1 MTGQGGQGAEP
12 ASTPA
17 GERAT
22 PEPVRR
28 LLALGLDLPDAP
40 TGARRNR
47 AAATLPEGDDL
58 ELETEPDEDREPDI
72 GPEPFGPAPSPA
84 PVPQRRTVAFAG
96 TLLVLVAI
104 GMVLAV
110 SGWRVVRD
118 STVGQRID
126 PTTDPSAPGFEGFVE
141 PSPTTLVVHRG
152 PDGLASLALLA
163 LFSGDAGGT
172 VLLVPP
178 GTVVDPFGDART
190 LEEREAT
197 DGAAGVKRAVEA
209 VLGIGIDEVT
219 EVDDARW
226 ADLVGPVAP
235 IAVANPDPAGDFAP
249 GSLQL
254 EADQVGP
261 FLAARTT
268 TESDLNR
275 MVRHQ
280 LLWEAWIAG
289 VARSQA
295 PDPVPGER
303 DAGLGRF
310 VRGLAA
316 GPVQVATLPVTEQDG
331 DRFVPDFG
339 AAQRLVGS
347 MVPFPVAAEPG
358 GRTRVRLL
366 DGTGAPDVALAAAPL
381 VVPAGAQIVLAGND
395 TSFGRAVTEVR
406 YHHEDLRPA
415 AEQLLAALGTGVAVA
430 DPRPTDTVDVTIV
443 VGSDLAHALP

>member
-1 MTGQGGQGAEP
+1 MRPPAPAGTAAAGGRRRWRPRGARRGGPVEEAPDEEPELEP
-12 ASTPA
+12 AVAVARSTV
-17 GERAT
+17 
-22 PEPVRR
+22 PVRR
-28 LLALGLDLPDAP
+28 
-40 TGARRNR
+40 
-47 AAATLPEGDDL
+47 TL
-58 ELETEPDEDREPDI
+58 T
-72 GPEPFGPAPSPA
+72 
-84 PVPQRRTVAFAG
+84 FAG
-96 TLLVLVAI
+96 VLLVLVGI
-104 GMVLAV
+104 GAVLAV
-110 SGWRVVRD
+110 AGWRVVRD

-126 PTTDPSAPGFEGFVE
+126 PTTDPAAPGFEGFVE

-152 PDGLASLALLA
+152 PDGLASMALLA
-163 LFSGDAGGT
+163 LFSGDAGGSIL
-172 VLLVPP
+172 VVPP

-190 LEEREAT
+190 LDERVAA
-197 DGAAGVKRAVEA
+197 DGAASVKGAVEA
-209 VLGIGIDEVT
+209 VLGIGIDEVV

-235 IAVANPDPAGDFAP
+235 IPVTNPDPAGDFDAGP
-249 GSLQL
+249 LQL
-254 EADQVGP
+254 EAAEVGP
-261 FLAARTT
+261 FLAARAP

-289 VARSQA
+289 VARSRS

-310 VRGLAA
+310 ARGLAA

-331 DRFVPDFG
+331 DRFVPDFA
-339 AAQRLVGS
+339 AAQRLVGT
-347 MVPFPVAAEPG
+347 MVPFPVAAQPG

-366 DGTGAPDVALAAAPL
+366 DGTGDPDTALAAAPL

-395 TSFGRAVTEVR
+395 TSFDRTVTEVR

-443 VGSDLAHALP
+443 VGSDLAGGLP

>member
-12 ASTPA
+12 VETPP
-17 GERAT
+17 GERAAADA
-22 PEPVRR
+22 VRR

-47 AAATLPEGDDL
+47 TAAPVPDGDEPEIEPDDDL
-58 ELETEPDEDREPDI
+58 E
-72 GPEPFGPAPSPA
+72 PEPLGSAPSP
-84 PVPQRRTVAFAG
+84 VPPRRTVVFAG
-96 TLLVLVAI
+96 TLLVLVGI
-104 GMVLAV
+104 GVVLAV

-126 PTTDPSAPGFEGFVE
+126 PTTDPAAPGFEGFVE
-141 PSPTTLVVHRG
+141 PSPTTLVVHRDA
-152 PDGLASLALLA
+152 DGLASLALLA

-178 GTVVDPFGDART
+178 GTVVDPFGDDART
-190 LEEREAT
+190 LEERAAT
-197 DGAAGVKRAVEA
+197 DGAAGVKGAVEA
-209 VLGIGIDEVT
+209 VLGIGIDEVA

-235 IAVANPDPAGDFAP
+235 IPVANPDPAGDFAP

-331 DRFVPDFG
+331 DRFVPDFA

-366 DGTGAPDVALAAAPL
+366 DGTGDPDAALAAAPL

-415 AEQLLAALGTGVAVA
+415 AEQLLAALGTGVTVA

>member
-1 MTGQGGQGAEP
+1 MKRQGGQGAEP
-12 ASTPA
+12 VSRPA
-17 GERAT
+17 GERAA

-47 AAATLPEGDDL
+47 TA
-58 ELETEPDEDREPDI
+58 
-72 GPEPFGPAPSPA
+72 A
-84 PVPQRRTVAFAG
+84 PVPDDGHDDIALDDVEPGVADLEPEPAGPARSAVPLRRTVAFAG
-96 TLLVLVAI
+96 ALLVLVGI
-104 GMVLAV
+104 GVVLAV

-126 PTTDPSAPGFEGFVE
+126 PTTDPAAPGFEGFVE
-141 PSPTTLVVHRG
+141 PTPTTLVVHRG
-152 PDGLASLALLA
+152 ADGLVSVALLA
-163 LFSGDAGGT
+163 LFSGDVGGS

-190 LEEREAT
+190 LEERAAT
-197 DGAAGVKRAVEA
+197 DGAAGVQGAVEA
-209 VLGIGIDEVT
+209 VIGIGIGEVI
-219 EVDDARW
+219 EIDDARW

-235 IAVANPDPAGDFAP
+235 IPVANPDQAGDFAS

-254 EADQVGP
+254 ESVEVGP
-261 FLAARTT
+261 FLAARTP

-289 VARSQA
+289 VAGSQA

-316 GPVQVATLPVTEQDG
+316 GPLQVATLPVAEQAG
-331 DRFVPDFG
+331 DRFVPDFA

-366 DGTGAPDVALAAAPL
+366 DGTGDPDAALAAAPL
-381 VVPAGAQIVLAGND
+381 VVPAGGQIVLAGND
-395 TSFGRAVTEVR
+395 TSFGRTVTEVR

-415 AEQLLAALGTGVAVA
+415 AEQLLGALGTGVAVA

-443 VGSDLAHALP
+443 VGSDLAGALP